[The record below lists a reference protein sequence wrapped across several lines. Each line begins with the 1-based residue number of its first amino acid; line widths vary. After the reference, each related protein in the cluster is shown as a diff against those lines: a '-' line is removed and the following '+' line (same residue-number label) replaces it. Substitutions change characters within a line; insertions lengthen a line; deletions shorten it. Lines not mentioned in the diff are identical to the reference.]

1 MLVMLFVLG
10 AINFADKAVLG
21 LAAIPIIKEL
31 HLSPAQ
37 YGVVS
42 GSLFWLF
49 SLSSVLVTAW
59 ADVVGTKK
67 ILALLAATFR
77 QDRASMALAA
87 IMFALLLAQRFW
99 ITPEIVRIGRLI
111 DFNPQSPERQTFW
124 MFHNAYSGIE
134 LAKLALGLVL
144 SGRSVFGSK

>member
-42 GSLFWLF
+42 SSLF
-49 SLSSVLVTAW
+49 
-59 ADVVGTKK
+59 
-67 ILALLAATFR
+67 
-77 QDRASMALAA
+77 
-87 IMFALLLAQRFW
+87 
-99 ITPEIVRIGRLI
+99 
-111 DFNPQSPERQTFW
+111 
-124 MFHNAYSGIE
+124 
-134 LAKLALGLVL
+134 
-144 SGRSVFGSK
+144 